1 MKQKF
6 DLALNVEI
14 PDQCVLPST
23 IPLDSRQ
30 PRQEQKRADRAARR
44 LETLPNN
51 LPGIVLYMTMMACP
65 CQGTLTLILRGE
77 I

>member
-14 PDQCVLPST
+14 TDQCVLPST
-23 IPLDSRQ
+23 IRLDSRQ

-44 LETLPNN
+44 LEALPNN
-51 LPGIVLYMTMMACP
+51 LPGIVLYMAILVSP
-65 CQGTLTLILRGE
+65 CY
-77 I
+77 